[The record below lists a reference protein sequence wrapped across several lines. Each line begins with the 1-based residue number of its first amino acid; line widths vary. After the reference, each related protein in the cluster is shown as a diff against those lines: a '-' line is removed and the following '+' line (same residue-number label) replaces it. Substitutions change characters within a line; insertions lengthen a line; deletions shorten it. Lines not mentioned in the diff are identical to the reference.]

1 MTNPSQSLVIGAFDV
16 QLDTM
21 FALDDGMVELDAYAL
36 LTDGN
41 TITTELSLRYAQV
54 TTAANGYEGS
64 TFIASSDAA
73 TIATLPAHI
82 QAAYAEVIKEAT
94 VNQAEGRILT
104 EA

>member
-1 MTNPSQSLVIGAFDV
+1 MTNPSKALVIGAFDV

-54 TTAANGYEGS
+54 STDANGYEGS
-64 TFIASSDAA
+64 TFIASTDTAA
-73 TIATLPAHI
+73 IAALPAHI
-82 QAAYAEVIKEAT
+82 QTAYADVIREAT
-94 VNQAEGRILT
+94 ANQTEGRILT